1 MLKFRPGAAVSAR
14 RAPCFKADVS
24 LWRGLRRKGGVTAN
38 GRRGRGG
45 GAGAGRGGAGRNS
58 CRRGGSAGVGGGRVL
73 RVGAPRRDC

>member
-38 GRRGRGG
+38 GRRGLGG
-45 GAGAGRGGAGRNS
+45 GVPGRGGAGRGGAGR
-58 CRRGGSAGVGGGRVL
+58 GGA
-73 RVGAPRRDC
+73 